1 MANILE
7 NYNENLP
14 AEEVTP
20 GNENSSAAEW
30 FRKRERKLLKA
41 IRKMIKRQNKLL
53 KEEFEQKKAER
64 EAAEAERAVAKQ
76 AADSGRGQVVKGFFN
91 KLGDAICK
99 AIPRVLT
106 TLVPLL
112 FGWLIK
118 ARPTG
123 RVPQTR

>member
-30 FRKRERKLLKA
+30 FRK
-41 IRKMIKRQNKLL
+41 NKLL

-76 AADSGRGQVVKGFFN
+76 AADSGRGQDVKGFFN

>member
-20 GNENSSAAEW
+20 GNKNPSAAEW

-41 IRKMIKRQNKLL
+41 IRKMVKRQNKLL
-53 KEEFEQKKAER
+53 KEELNRKKAER

-76 AADSGRGQVVKGFFN
+76 AADSGQGQDMRGFFN

-118 ARPTG
+118 ARPA
-123 RVPQTR
+123 RIVSQNS

>member
-1 MANILE
+1 MTNILE

-20 GNENSSAAEW
+20 GNKNPSAAEW

-41 IRKMIKRQNKLL
+41 IRKMVKRQNKLL
-53 KEEFEQKKAER
+53 KEELERKKAER

-76 AADSGRGQVVKGFFN
+76 AADSGQGQDMRGFFN

-118 ARPTG
+118 ARPA
-123 RVPQTR
+123 RIVSQNS